1 MATALDDVYRG
12 MGPRDLIGKP
22 YARYWNPT
30 MAPERAEVTAAL
42 AAGFQAPER
51 ALEFS
56 DAAKLQAAPDEQRY
70 FETGYARLRSGSY
83 YVAVETPMPGV
94 TGKMLLWWFG
104 WHGEE
109 TQRYK
114 LWHPK
119 DHLSVRTRVNRA
131 AHLYNGAWTRHLG
144 IVSHVKEYV
153 GSELQS
159 LAIAFAPPE
168 AFGLSETSR
177 EAAGIEAAICARIGY
192 SRGPLAFG
200 NLVHLVQR
208 TESGAMVMRSRFWL
222 GDVTLGPV
230 AAGRGI
236 RLLIGSMIARRFKIT
251 ESQVR
256 ALLTHC
262 AAEMQHLASF
272 LPNLYQELG
281 PR

>member
-1 MATALDDVYRG
+1 MAAALHDVYRG

-22 YARYWNPT
+22 YARFWNPT
-30 MAPERAEVTAAL
+30 MAPVRAEVSAAL

-56 DAAKLQAAPDEQRY
+56 ATANLLAAADEQRY
-70 FETGYARLRSGSY
+70 FETGYARLRSGNY

-114 LWHPK
+114 LWHPT
-119 DHLSVRTRVNRA
+119 DHLSVRTRVNSD
-131 AHLYNGAWTRHLG
+131 AHRYTGPWTRHLG
-144 IVSHVKEYV
+144 IVSHVQEYV

-168 AFGLSETSR
+168 AFGLSETSM

-192 SRGPLAFG
+192 SRVPVAFG

-208 TESGAMVMRSRFWL
+208 TVSGALVMRSRFWL

-230 AAGRGI
+230 AAGRGV
-236 RLLIGSMIARRFKIT
+236 RFPVGSIIARRFKIT
-251 ESQVR
+251 EAQLR
-256 ALLTHC
+256 ALLVHC

-272 LPNLYQELG
+272 LPELYHELG